1 MTRRM
6 RMEVIVVYKIT
17 GKLGSPNYSLLQQ
30 RTRCI
35 CKGER
40 PADERKYFPFLHNTL
55 LIYKTHERA
64 GCSQE
69 QWKIQKALGTYI
81 ENESTGTFH

>member
-6 RMEVIVVYKIT
+6 RREVIVVYKIT
-17 GKLGSPNYSLLQQ
+17 GNLGTPNYSLLQQ
-30 RTRCI
+30 RTRGI

-69 QWKIQKALGTYI
+69 Q
-81 ENESTGTFH
+81 